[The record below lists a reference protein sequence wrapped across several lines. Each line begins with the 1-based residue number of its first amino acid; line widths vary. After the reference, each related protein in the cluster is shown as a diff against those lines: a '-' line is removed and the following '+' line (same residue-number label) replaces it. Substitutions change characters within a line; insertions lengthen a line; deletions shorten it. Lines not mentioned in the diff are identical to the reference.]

1 MISVAAILQARM
13 TSTRLPGKALCPL
26 AGVPLVEHI
35 INRLKAVA
43 ELDHII
49 LAVQH
54 NRKARE
60 SNRDVFLFKNKYFHM
75 LNFQA
80 RIWCIV
86 KSMQ

>member
-1 MISVAAILQARM
+1 MIPVAAILQARM
-13 TSTRLPGKALCPL
+13 TSIRLPGKALCLL

-54 NRKARE
+54 NRKASE

-86 KSMQ
+86 ESIQ